1 MSKAALIS
9 GVVALGL
16 TIGLLSTRHL
26 QVGSGEVGPPF
37 AAPEPQTV
45 TRVEQVS
52 NEADN
57 SPAIA
62 TPSIP
67 ESPSSVRLV
76 PPSSSAHQTVTV
88 ESVASVAS
96 PYSLQLISTLTNL
109 DLSRGGISP
118 EQAEQWKATYQALVG
133 QGSAAVP
140 AIRGF
145 LARNW
150 ELNVDSLPG
159 GDQLGQSSL
168 RSAMLNALGQI
179 GGPEALAVELQT
191 LQATTEPAEVSQL
204 AQMLEQQSPGQYRQQ
219 IADSANQ
226 LLSMAG
232 SGQFSSDWDVG
243 PLFKVLQQ
251 YGDTSALASLE
262 QNQSQWKYYAAIALA
277 GLPDGQGIAALNRQA
292 QQTEG
297 GASRDF
303 ALQLLAQD
311 AVQYP
316 DAASALLEQARANQ
330 IPDRAWA
337 KIAAQLV
344 GEQIQIGVPP
354 QSADGSASPIAG
366 LKSFHIANG
375 NQNFYSVPILADG
388 QTGQRLAFLDQ
399 LAGATAS
406 PVALAALQNA
416 RATLSA
422 VAAR

>member
-9 GVVALGL
+9 GVVVLGL

-26 QVGSGEVGPPF
+26 LVGSGEVGPST
-37 AAPEPQTV
+37 APEAQTV
-45 TRVEQVS
+45 TRVEQAS
-52 NEADN
+52 NEAGN

-62 TPSIP
+62 TPSFP
-67 ESPSSVRLV
+67 ESPPSVRLI
-76 PPSSSAHQTVTV
+76 PPSSSGPQTVTV

-96 PYSLQLISTLTNL
+96 PYSLQLMSTLTNL

-118 EQAEQWKATYQALVG
+118 EQAQQWKTTFQALVG
-133 QGSAAVP
+133 QGPAAVP
-140 AIRGF
+140 AIRDF
-145 LARNW
+145 LARNL
-150 ELNVDSLPG
+150 ELNVDSLSG

-191 LQATTEPAEVSQL
+191 LQATTQPAEVFQL

-232 SGQFSSDWDVG
+232 SGQLSSNWDVG

-251 YGDTSALASLE
+251 YGDTSALTSLE

-354 QSADGSASPIAG
+354 QSADGSTSPMAG

-375 NQNFYSVPILADG
+375 NQNFYSVPGPPDGLA
-388 QTGQRLAFLDQ
+388 GQRLAFLDQ
-399 LAGATAS
+399 LAGATGS
-406 PVALAALQNA
+406 PVALAALQSA